1 MRLRS
6 KFILLFA
13 AAVFQISMLLATAV
27 FVSKKMNRMEAY
39 SEQQHNIQNNLRDMT
54 AHLNRVAFWSID
66 MTSVKDVQQEY
77 ISSIN
82 DSINLLNDTEN
93 SFNFD
98 SALKSNNKKLYA
110 LWNDFQPNL
119 TRIDSVLAKFQGL
132 SSGSNAISAEVNQTI
147 QTKGIRYALEVYP
160 QEPGL
165 KDVTGWLGELEGSLR
180 ESLSKIG
187 QMTGFQNGIIAQT
200 NRAFASQ
207 KKNFLIVAFF
217 IQVSVFI
224 CLILVFFVISRQ
236 IVGRIQKVRD
246 VTSILAS
253 KDYSKSLVLKDKK
266 NEIDDLVRNVNNV
279 VSELNDF
286 FVFVKTTTSKAISS
300 GFLVTDS
307 AAKTSVSS
315 QQIDNNLN
323 QIAANFTEISNS
335 VARAVITISEMN
347 NNVDTLVQ
355 NNSKQT
361 IAIDESNN
369 ALNTAVA
376 TLEHI
381 NQMARERTKN
391 AEEMTSLVADGD
403 EKIGLTVK
411 LLTQVGTQLDEIKDV
426 ITIIDN
432 IAEQTNLLSMNA
444 AIESAHAGEA
454 GKGFA
459 VVAEEIRSLAEET
472 ADNANSISA
481 SIKGII
487 SSVAQVTEAS
497 QQASA
502 AFSVVSNQ
510 TEMVINSLREIT
522 SGVGEV
528 DNEMKQIRQRSEET
542 TAAAEQINKKCENLQ
557 EKQKSISG
565 EIDGINDMFLR
576 AKIEINKI
584 KQGTTD
590 IVKMMNAVSSSSQD
604 NYKSLT
610 QLENQLDTF
619 KTRDDVAEKVR
630 DADSQ
635 NAITTTGSG
644 EDLIKMAE
652 MEAAAA
658 FEVNNISVANSAK
671 ISDSDDIEFDLD
683 AVEEYVFEKK
693 S

>member
-1 MRLRS
+1 MGLRS

-98 SALKSNNKKLYA
+98 SELKSNNKKLYA

-132 SSGSNAISAEVNQTI
+132 SSGSNGISAEVNQAI
-147 QTKGIRYALEVYP
+147 QTRGIRYALEVYS

-165 KDVTGWLGELEGSLR
+165 KDVSGWLGELEGSLR

-200 NRAFASQ
+200 NRAFAIQ

-224 CLILVFFVISRQ
+224 CLILIFFVISRQ

-502 AFSVVSNQ
+502 AFAVVSNQ

-658 FEVNNISVANSAK
+658 FEVNNIPGANSAK

-683 AVEEYVFEKK
+683 SVEEYVFEKK
-693 S
+693 

>member
-132 SSGSNAISAEVNQTI
+132 SSGSNGISAEVKQTI
-147 QTKGIRYALEVYP
+147 QSRGIRYALEVYS

-165 KDVTGWLGELEGSLR
+165 KDVPEWLGELEGSLR

-200 NRAFASQ
+200 NRAFAIQ

-487 SSVAQVTEAS
+487 NSVAQVTEAS

-658 FEVNNISVANSAK
+658 FEVNNISSANSVK
-671 ISDSDDIEFDLD
+671 ISDSEDIEFDLD

-693 S
+693 

>member
-132 SSGSNAISAEVNQTI
+132 SSGSNGISAEVKQTI
-147 QTKGIRYALEVYP
+147 QSRGIRYALEVYS

-165 KDVTGWLGELEGSLR
+165 KDVPEWLGELEGSLR

-200 NRAFASQ
+200 NRAFAIQ

-487 SSVAQVTEAS
+487 NSVAQVTEAS

-658 FEVNNISVANSAK
+658 FEVNNISGANSAK
-671 ISDSDDIEFDLD
+671 ISDSEDIEFDLD

-693 S
+693 

>member
-1 MRLRS
+1 MGLRS

-93 SFNFD
+93 LFNFD
-98 SALKSNNKKLYA
+98 SELKSNNKKLYA

-132 SSGSNAISAEVNQTI
+132 SSGPNGISAEVNQAI
-147 QTKGIRYALEVYP
+147 QTRGIRYALEVYS

-165 KDVTGWLGELEGSLR
+165 KDVPEWLGELEGSLR

-200 NRAFASQ
+200 NRAFAIQ

-224 CLILVFFVISRQ
+224 CLILIFFVISRQ

-307 AAKTSVSS
+307 ATKTSVSS

-652 MEAAAA
+652 MEAVAA
-658 FEVNNISVANSAK
+658 FEVNNIPGANSAK
-671 ISDSDDIEFDLD
+671 ISDSEDIEFDLD

-693 S
+693 

>member
-132 SSGSNAISAEVNQTI
+132 SSGSNSISAEVNQAI
-147 QTKGIRYALEVYP
+147 QSRGIRDALEVYS

-165 KDVTGWLGELEGSLR
+165 KDVPEWLGELEGSLR

-200 NRAFASQ
+200 NRAFAIQ

-487 SSVAQVTEAS
+487 NSVAQVTEAS

-671 ISDSDDIEFDLD
+671 ISDSEDIEFDLD
-683 AVEEYVFEKK
+683 SVEEYVFEKK
-693 S
+693 

>member
-77 ISSIN
+77 IISIN

-98 SALKSNNKKLYA
+98 SELKSNNKKLYA

-132 SSGSNAISAEVNQTI
+132 SSGPNGISAEVNQTI
-147 QTKGIRYALEVYP
+147 QTRGIRYALEVYS

-165 KDVTGWLGELEGSLR
+165 KDVPEWLGELKGSLR

-200 NRAFASQ
+200 NRAFAIQ

-658 FEVNNISVANSAK
+658 FEVNNIPGANSVK

-693 S
+693 

>member
-98 SALKSNNKKLYA
+98 SELKSNNKKLYA

-132 SSGSNAISAEVNQTI
+132 SSGSNGISAKVNQAI
-147 QTKGIRYALEVYP
+147 QSRGIRYALEVYS
-160 QEPGL
+160 QEPGM

-200 NRAFASQ
+200 NRAFAIQ

-658 FEVNNISVANSAK
+658 FEVNNIPGANSVK
-671 ISDSDDIEFDLD
+671 LSDSDDIEFDLD

-693 S
+693 

>member
-132 SSGSNAISAEVNQTI
+132 SSGSNSISAEVNQAI
-147 QTKGIRYALEVYP
+147 QSRGIRYALEVYS

-165 KDVTGWLGELEGSLR
+165 KDVPEWLGELEGSLR

-200 NRAFASQ
+200 NRAFAIQ

-487 SSVAQVTEAS
+487 NSVAQVTEAS

-630 DADSQ
+630 DADSL

-658 FEVNNISVANSAK
+658 FEANNISGANSVK
-671 ISDSDDIEFDLD
+671 ISDSEDIEFDLD

-693 S
+693 

>member
-1 MRLRS
+1 MGLRS

-13 AAVFQISMLLATAV
+13 AAVFQISMILATAV

-98 SALKSNNKKLYA
+98 SELKSNNKKLYA

-132 SSGSNAISAEVNQTI
+132 SSGSNGISAEVNQAI
-147 QTKGIRYALEVYP
+147 QSRGIRYALEVYS

-165 KDVTGWLGELEGSLR
+165 KDVPEWLGELEGSLR

-200 NRAFASQ
+200 NRAFAIQ

-217 IQVSVFI
+217 IQVSVLI
-224 CLILVFFVISRQ
+224 CLILIFFVISRQ

-307 AAKTSVSS
+307 ATKTSVSS

-502 AFSVVSNQ
+502 AFAVVSNQ

-652 MEAAAA
+652 MEAATA
-658 FEVNNISVANSAK
+658 FEVNNIPGANSAK

-693 S
+693 

>member
-98 SALKSNNKKLYA
+98 SELKSNNKKLYA

-132 SSGSNAISAEVNQTI
+132 SSGSNGISAEVNQAI
-147 QTKGIRYALEVYP
+147 QSRGIRYALEVYS
-160 QEPGL
+160 QEPGM

-200 NRAFASQ
+200 NRAFAIQ

-619 KTRDDVAEKVR
+619 KTRDDVDEKVR

-658 FEVNNISVANSAK
+658 FEVNNISGANSAK

-693 S
+693 

>member
-98 SALKSNNKKLYA
+98 SELKSNNKKLYA

-132 SSGSNAISAEVNQTI
+132 SSGSNGISAKVNQAI
-147 QTKGIRYALEVYP
+147 QSRGIRYALEVYS
-160 QEPGL
+160 QEPGM

-200 NRAFASQ
+200 NRAFAIQ

-502 AFSVVSNQ
+502 AFAVVSNQ

-619 KTRDDVAEKVR
+619 KTRDDVDEKVR

-658 FEVNNISVANSAK
+658 FEVNNIPGANSVK
-671 ISDSDDIEFDLD
+671 ISDSEDIEFDLD

-693 S
+693 

>member
-98 SALKSNNKKLYA
+98 SELKSNNKKLYA

-132 SSGSNAISAEVNQTI
+132 SSGSNGISAKVNQAI
-147 QTKGIRYALEVYP
+147 QSRGIRYALEVYS
-160 QEPGL
+160 QEPGM

-200 NRAFASQ
+200 NRAFAIQ

-635 NAITTTGSG
+635 NAITTTGAG

-658 FEVNNISVANSAK
+658 FEVNNIPGANSVK
-671 ISDSDDIEFDLD
+671 ISDSEDIEFDLD

-693 S
+693 

>member
-1 MRLRS
+1 MGLRS

-13 AAVFQISMLLATAV
+13 AAVFQISMILATAV

-98 SALKSNNKKLYA
+98 SELKSNNKKLYA

-132 SSGSNAISAEVNQTI
+132 SSGSNGISAEVNQAI
-147 QTKGIRYALEVYP
+147 QSRGIRYALEVYS

-165 KDVTGWLGELEGSLR
+165 KDVPEWLGELEGSLR

-200 NRAFASQ
+200 NRAFAIQ

-224 CLILVFFVISRQ
+224 CLILIFFVISRQ

-307 AAKTSVSS
+307 ATKTSVSS

-411 LLTQVGTQLDEIKDV
+411 LLTQVGTRLDEIKDV

-502 AFSVVSNQ
+502 AFAVVSNQ

-658 FEVNNISVANSAK
+658 FEVNNIPGANSAK

-693 S
+693 

>member
-98 SALKSNNKKLYA
+98 SELKSNNKKLYA

-132 SSGSNAISAEVNQTI
+132 SSGSNGISAEVNQAI
-147 QTKGIRYALEVYP
+147 QSRGIRYALEVYS
-160 QEPGL
+160 QEPGM

-200 NRAFASQ
+200 NRAFAIQ

-635 NAITTTGSG
+635 NAITTTGAG

-658 FEVNNISVANSAK
+658 FEVNNIPGANSVK
-671 ISDSDDIEFDLD
+671 ISDSEDIEFDLD

-693 S
+693 

>member
-132 SSGSNAISAEVNQTI
+132 SSGSNGISAEVKQTI
-147 QTKGIRYALEVYP
+147 QSRGIRYALEVYS

-165 KDVTGWLGELEGSLR
+165 KDVPEWLGELEGSLR

-200 NRAFASQ
+200 NRAFAIQ

-487 SSVAQVTEAS
+487 NSVAQVTEAS

-630 DADSQ
+630 DADSL

-652 MEAAAA
+652 MEAASA
-658 FEVNNISVANSAK
+658 FEVNNISGANSVK
-671 ISDSDDIEFDLD
+671 ISDSEDIEFDLD

-693 S
+693 

>member
-1 MRLRS
+1 MGLRS

-98 SALKSNNKKLYA
+98 SELKSNNKKLYA

-132 SSGSNAISAEVNQTI
+132 SSGSNGISAEVNQAI
-147 QTKGIRYALEVYP
+147 QTRGIRYALEVYS

-165 KDVTGWLGELEGSLR
+165 KDVSEWLRELEGSLR

-200 NRAFASQ
+200 NRAFAIQ

-224 CLILVFFVISRQ
+224 CLILIFFVISRQ

-253 KDYSKSLVLKDKK
+253 RDYSKSLVLKDKK

-502 AFSVVSNQ
+502 AFAVVSNQ

-658 FEVNNISVANSAK
+658 FEVNNIPGANSAK

-693 S
+693 

>member
-1 MRLRS
+1 MGLRS

-13 AAVFQISMLLATAV
+13 AAVFQISMILATAV

-98 SALKSNNKKLYA
+98 SELKSNNKKLYA

-132 SSGSNAISAEVNQTI
+132 SSGPNGISAEVNQAI
-147 QTKGIRYALEVYP
+147 QSRGIRYALEVYS

-165 KDVTGWLGELEGSLR
+165 KDVPEWLGELEGSLR

-200 NRAFASQ
+200 NRAFAIQ

-502 AFSVVSNQ
+502 AFAVVSNQ

-630 DADSQ
+630 NADSL

-658 FEVNNISVANSAK
+658 FEANNISGANSVK
-671 ISDSDDIEFDLD
+671 ISDSEDIEFDLD

-693 S
+693 

>member
-98 SALKSNNKKLYA
+98 SELKSNNKKLYA

-132 SSGSNAISAEVNQTI
+132 SSGSNGISAKVNQAI
-147 QTKGIRYALEVYP
+147 QSRGIRYALEVYS
-160 QEPGL
+160 QEPGM
-165 KDVTGWLGELEGSLR
+165 KDVTEWLGELEGSLR

-200 NRAFASQ
+200 NRAFAIQ

-590 IVKMMNAVSSSSQD
+590 IVKMMNAVSSSSQE

-635 NAITTTGSG
+635 NAITTIGSG

-658 FEVNNISVANSAK
+658 FEVNNISGANSAK

-693 S
+693 

>member
-1 MRLRS
+1 MGLRS

-98 SALKSNNKKLYA
+98 SELKSNNKKLYA

-132 SSGSNAISAEVNQTI
+132 SSGSNGISAEVNQTI
-147 QTKGIRYALEVYP
+147 QSRGIRYALEVYS

-165 KDVTGWLGELEGSLR
+165 KDVSGWLGELEGSLR

-200 NRAFASQ
+200 NRAFAIQ

-347 NNVDTLVQ
+347 NNVDTLVE

-635 NAITTTGSG
+635 NAITTTGAG

-658 FEVNNISVANSAK
+658 FEVNNIPGANSVK
-671 ISDSDDIEFDLD
+671 ISDSEDIEFDLD

-693 S
+693 

>member
-98 SALKSNNKKLYA
+98 SELKSNNKKLYA

-132 SSGSNAISAEVNQTI
+132 SSGSNGISAEVKQTI
-147 QTKGIRYALEVYP
+147 QSRGIRYALEVYS

-165 KDVTGWLGELEGSLR
+165 KDVPEWLGELEGSLR

-200 NRAFASQ
+200 NRAFAIQ

-487 SSVAQVTEAS
+487 NSVAQVTEAS

-658 FEVNNISVANSAK
+658 FEVNNISGANSVK
-671 ISDSDDIEFDLD
+671 ISDSEDIEFDLD

-693 S
+693 

>member
-98 SALKSNNKKLYA
+98 SELKSNNKKLYA

-132 SSGSNAISAEVNQTI
+132 SSGSNGISAKVNQAI
-147 QTKGIRYALEVYP
+147 QSRGIRYALEVYS
-160 QEPGL
+160 QEPGM

-200 NRAFASQ
+200 NRAFAIQ

-658 FEVNNISVANSAK
+658 FEVNNISGANSAK
-671 ISDSDDIEFDLD
+671 ISDSEDIEFDLD

-693 S
+693 

>member
-98 SALKSNNKKLYA
+98 SELKSNNKKLYA

-132 SSGSNAISAEVNQTI
+132 SSGSNGISAKVNQAI
-147 QTKGIRYALEVYP
+147 QSRGIRYALEVYS
-160 QEPGL
+160 QEPGM

-200 NRAFASQ
+200 NRAFAIQ

-619 KTRDDVAEKVR
+619 KTRDDVDEKVR

-658 FEVNNISVANSAK
+658 FEVNNIPGANSVK
-671 ISDSDDIEFDLD
+671 ISDSEDIEFDLD

-693 S
+693 

>member
-1 MRLRS
+1 MGLRS

-98 SALKSNNKKLYA
+98 SELKSNNKKLYA

-132 SSGSNAISAEVNQTI
+132 SSGSNGISAEVNQTI
-147 QTKGIRYALEVYP
+147 QTRGIRYALEVYS

-165 KDVTGWLGELEGSLR
+165 KDVPGWLGELEGSLR

-200 NRAFASQ
+200 NRAFAIQ

-224 CLILVFFVISRQ
+224 CLILIFFVISRQ

-502 AFSVVSNQ
+502 AFAVVSNQ

-658 FEVNNISVANSAK
+658 FEVNNISGANSAK

-693 S
+693 

>member
-1 MRLRS
+1 MGLRS

-93 SFNFD
+93 LFNFD
-98 SALKSNNKKLYA
+98 SELKSNNKKLYA

-132 SSGSNAISAEVNQTI
+132 SSGPNGISAEVNQAI
-147 QTKGIRYALEVYP
+147 QTRGIRYALEVYS

-165 KDVTGWLGELEGSLR
+165 KDVPGWLGELEGSLR

-200 NRAFASQ
+200 NRAFAIQ

-224 CLILVFFVISRQ
+224 CLILIFFVISRQ

-502 AFSVVSNQ
+502 AFAVVSNQ

-658 FEVNNISVANSAK
+658 FEVNNIPGANSAK

-683 AVEEYVFEKK
+683 SVEEYVFEKK
-693 S
+693 

>member
-132 SSGSNAISAEVNQTI
+132 SSGSNGISAEVKQTI
-147 QTKGIRYALEVYP
+147 QSRGIRYALEVYS

-165 KDVTGWLGELEGSLR
+165 KDVPEWLGELEGSLR

-200 NRAFASQ
+200 NRAFAIQ

-487 SSVAQVTEAS
+487 NSVAQVTEAS

-671 ISDSDDIEFDLD
+671 ISDSEDIEFDLD

-693 S
+693 

>member
-98 SALKSNNKKLYA
+98 SELKSNNKKLYA

-132 SSGSNAISAEVNQTI
+132 SSGSNGISAKVNQAI
-147 QTKGIRYALEVYP
+147 QSRGIRYALEVYS
-160 QEPGL
+160 QEPGM

-200 NRAFASQ
+200 NRAFAIQ

-619 KTRDDVAEKVR
+619 KTRDDVDEKVR

-658 FEVNNISVANSAK
+658 FEVNNISGANSVK
-671 ISDSDDIEFDLD
+671 ISDSEDIEFDLD

-693 S
+693 

>member
-98 SALKSNNKKLYA
+98 SELKSNNKKLYA

-132 SSGSNAISAEVNQTI
+132 SSGSNGISAKVNQAI
-147 QTKGIRYALEVYP
+147 QSRGIRYALEVYS
-160 QEPGL
+160 QEPGM

-200 NRAFASQ
+200 NRAFAIQ

-658 FEVNNISVANSAK
+658 FEVNNIPGANSVK
-671 ISDSDDIEFDLD
+671 ISDSEDIEFDLD

-693 S
+693 

>member
-1 MRLRS
+1 MGLRS

-98 SALKSNNKKLYA
+98 SELKSNNKKLYA

-132 SSGSNAISAEVNQTI
+132 SSGTNGISAEVNQAI
-147 QTKGIRYALEVYP
+147 QTKGIRYALEVYS

-165 KDVTGWLGELEGSLR
+165 KDVSEWLGELEGSLR

-200 NRAFASQ
+200 NRAFAIQ

-224 CLILVFFVISRQ
+224 CLILIFFVISRQ

-347 NNVDTLVQ
+347 NNVDTLVE

-658 FEVNNISVANSAK
+658 FEVNNISGANSAK

-693 S
+693 

>member
-93 SFNFD
+93 LFNFD
-98 SALKSNNKKLYA
+98 SELKSNNKKLYA

-132 SSGSNAISAEVNQTI
+132 SSGPNGISAEVNQAI
-147 QTKGIRYALEVYP
+147 QTRGIRYALEVYS

-165 KDVTGWLGELEGSLR
+165 KDVPEWLGELEGSLR

-200 NRAFASQ
+200 NRAFSIQ

-224 CLILVFFVISRQ
+224 CLILIFFVISRQ

-307 AAKTSVSS
+307 ATKTSVSS

-502 AFSVVSNQ
+502 AFAVVSNQ

-658 FEVNNISVANSAK
+658 FEVNNISGANSAK
-671 ISDSDDIEFDLD
+671 ISDSEDIEFDLD

-693 S
+693 

>member
-98 SALKSNNKKLYA
+98 SELKSNNKKLYA

-132 SSGSNAISAEVNQTI
+132 SSGPNGISAEVNQAI
-147 QTKGIRYALEVYP
+147 QSRGIRYALEVYS

-165 KDVTGWLGELEGSLR
+165 KDVPEWLGELEGSLR

-200 NRAFASQ
+200 NRAFAIQ

-487 SSVAQVTEAS
+487 NSVAQVTEAS

-635 NAITTTGSG
+635 NAITTTGAG

-658 FEVNNISVANSAK
+658 FEENNIPGANSVK

-693 S
+693 

>member
-98 SALKSNNKKLYA
+98 SELKSNNKKLYA

-132 SSGSNAISAEVNQTI
+132 SSGPNGISAEVNQTI
-147 QTKGIRYALEVYP
+147 QTKGIRYALEVYS

-165 KDVTGWLGELEGSLR
+165 KDVPGWLGELEGSLR

-200 NRAFASQ
+200 NRAFAIQ

-224 CLILVFFVISRQ
+224 CLILIFFVISRQ

-487 SSVAQVTEAS
+487 NSVAQVTEAS
-497 QQASA
+497 QQASV

-565 EIDGINDMFLR
+565 EIDGINDMFLS

-658 FEVNNISVANSAK
+658 FEVNNISGANSVK
-671 ISDSDDIEFDLD
+671 ISDSEDIEFDLD

-693 S
+693 

>member
-98 SALKSNNKKLYA
+98 SELKSNNKKLYA

-132 SSGSNAISAEVNQTI
+132 SSGSNGISAKVNQAI
-147 QTKGIRYALEVYP
+147 QSRGIRYALEVYS
-160 QEPGL
+160 QEPGM

-200 NRAFASQ
+200 NRAFAIQ

-635 NAITTTGSG
+635 NAIITTGSG

-658 FEVNNISVANSAK
+658 FEVNNISGANSAK

-693 S
+693 

>member
-98 SALKSNNKKLYA
+98 SELKSNNKKLYA

-132 SSGSNAISAEVNQTI
+132 SSGSNGISAEVNQAI
-147 QTKGIRYALEVYP
+147 QSRGIRYALEVYS

-165 KDVTGWLGELEGSLR
+165 KDVPEWLGELEGSLR

-200 NRAFASQ
+200 NRAFAIQ

-224 CLILVFFVISRQ
+224 CLILIFFVISRQ

-307 AAKTSVSS
+307 ATKTSVSS

-502 AFSVVSNQ
+502 AFAVVSNQ

-658 FEVNNISVANSAK
+658 FEVNNIPGANSAK

-693 S
+693 

>member
-1 MRLRS
+1 MGLRS

-98 SALKSNNKKLYA
+98 SELKSNNKKLYA

-132 SSGSNAISAEVNQTI
+132 SSGSNGISAEVNQTI
-147 QTKGIRYALEVYP
+147 QTKGIRYALEVYS

-165 KDVTGWLGELEGSLR
+165 KDVSGWLGELEGSLR

-200 NRAFASQ
+200 NRAFAIQ

-224 CLILVFFVISRQ
+224 CLILIFFVNSRQ

-347 NNVDTLVQ
+347 NNVDTLVE

-635 NAITTTGSG
+635 NAITSTGSG

-658 FEVNNISVANSAK
+658 FEVNNISGANSVK

-693 S
+693 

>member
-98 SALKSNNKKLYA
+98 SELKSNNKKLYA

-132 SSGSNAISAEVNQTI
+132 SSGSNGISAKVNQAI
-147 QTKGIRYALEVYP
+147 QSRGIRYALEVYS
-160 QEPGL
+160 QEPGM

-200 NRAFASQ
+200 NRAFAIQ

-652 MEAAAA
+652 MEVAAA
-658 FEVNNISVANSAK
+658 FEVNNISGANSVK

-693 S
+693 

>member
-1 MRLRS
+1 MGLRS

-98 SALKSNNKKLYA
+98 SELKSNNKKLYA

-132 SSGSNAISAEVNQTI
+132 SSGTNGISAEVNQAI
-147 QTKGIRYALEVYP
+147 QTKGIRYALEVYS

-165 KDVTGWLGELEGSLR
+165 KDVSEWLGELEGSLR

-200 NRAFASQ
+200 DRAFAIQ

-224 CLILVFFVISRQ
+224 CLILIFFVISRQ

-347 NNVDTLVQ
+347 NNVDTLVE

-619 KTRDDVAEKVR
+619 KTRDDVAEIVR

-635 NAITTTGSG
+635 NAIITTGSG

-658 FEVNNISVANSAK
+658 FEVNNISGANSAK

-693 S
+693 

>member
-98 SALKSNNKKLYA
+98 SELKSNNKKLYA

-132 SSGSNAISAEVNQTI
+132 SSGSNGISAEVNQAI
-147 QTKGIRYALEVYP
+147 QSRGIRYALEVYS

-165 KDVTGWLGELEGSLR
+165 KDVPEWLGELEGSLR

-200 NRAFASQ
+200 NRAFAIQ

-224 CLILVFFVISRQ
+224 CLILIFFVISRQ

-307 AAKTSVSS
+307 ATKTSVSS

-502 AFSVVSNQ
+502 AFAVVSNQ

-658 FEVNNISVANSAK
+658 FEVNNISGANSAK
-671 ISDSDDIEFDLD
+671 ISDSEDIEFDLD

-693 S
+693 

>member
-1 MRLRS
+1 MGLRS

-13 AAVFQISMLLATAV
+13 AAVFQISMILATAV

-98 SALKSNNKKLYA
+98 SELKSNNKKLYA

-132 SSGSNAISAEVNQTI
+132 SSGSNGISAEVNQAI
-147 QTKGIRYALEVYP
+147 QSRGIRYALEVYS

-165 KDVTGWLGELEGSLR
+165 KDVPEWLGELEGSLR

-200 NRAFASQ
+200 NRAFAIQ

-224 CLILVFFVISRQ
+224 CLILIFFVISRQ

-307 AAKTSVSS
+307 ATKTSVSS

-502 AFSVVSNQ
+502 AFAVVSNQ

-658 FEVNNISVANSAK
+658 FEVNNISGANSVK
-671 ISDSDDIEFDLD
+671 ISDSEDIEFDLD

-693 S
+693 

>member
-1 MRLRS
+1 MGLRS

-98 SALKSNNKKLYA
+98 SELKSNNKKLYA

-132 SSGSNAISAEVNQTI
+132 SSGPNGISAEVNQAI
-147 QTKGIRYALEVYP
+147 QTKGIRYALEVYS

-165 KDVTGWLGELEGSLR
+165 KDVSEWLGELEGSLR

-200 NRAFASQ
+200 NRAFAIQ

-224 CLILVFFVISRQ
+224 CLILIFFVISRQ

-347 NNVDTLVQ
+347 NNVDTLVE

-619 KTRDDVAEKVR
+619 KTRDDVAEIVR

-635 NAITTTGSG
+635 NAIITTGSG

-658 FEVNNISVANSAK
+658 FEVNNISGANSAK

-693 S
+693 